1 VTGAIAV
8 GGFSGG
14 AFNPAVVTGL
24 NIGTTLIDGYDFNF
38 LDWIVPVVFEF
49 VGGVMAGIIFMI
61 TESIEEQEG
70 TKAQVPKCYVRAPVK
85 EVDTLPE

>member
-38 LDWIVPVVFEF
+38 SDWIVPVVFEF
-49 VGGVMAGIIFMI
+49 IGGIVAGIIFMI
-61 TESIEEQEG
+61 TESIDELEG
-70 TKAQVPKCYVRAPVK
+70 TKAQVPKCYVRASVN
-85 EVDTLPE
+85 EVDTVPE